1 MKLYTYPAE
10 STGAAELPQV
20 CLGAANYVIEKT
32 DSRSDKK
39 TINELDDL

>member
-1 MKLYTYPAE
+1 MKLYTCPAE
-10 STGAAELPQV
+10 STEAAKLPQV

-39 TINELDDL
+39 TSNELDDL